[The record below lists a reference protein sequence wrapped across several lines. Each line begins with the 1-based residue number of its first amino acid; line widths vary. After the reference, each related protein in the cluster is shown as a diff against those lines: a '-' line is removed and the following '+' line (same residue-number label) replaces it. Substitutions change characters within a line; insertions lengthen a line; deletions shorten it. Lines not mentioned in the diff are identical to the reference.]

1 MKIAVILTE
10 FLNDYAKNYYQSLA
24 LNCELSYFIYK
35 DFQDAGELYL
45 ALEPD
50 YDGFLVSGPVP
61 RAAICQRVPSLPK
74 PLISFGSSPLC
85 YYESFFQIQ
94 YNEKDFYL
102 ERGYYDLMEWYS
114 GEPDRPLYDF
124 LKRGEFHDLIM
135 EIYQNTSSYSLE
147 QLCEMEEKIKER
159 HIRLWREGRIQYSVT
174 RFSNIMPDLLH
185 AGVKTYFV
193 YPKYEIL
200 KEAIST
206 LLQEV
211 SLKAMLQNQ
220 TTIAALN
227 QQYSSQ
233 FLFQRQARSQ
243 SSEYGRDYLDALSR
257 RTGFSLS
264 YVRRF
269 VTALETLNNEH
280 VTSQN
285 LASALDITP
294 RSANRLLKRLLN
306 CGVAEEI
313 TTDHLPNRGRP
324 EKAYRI
330 LN

>member
-114 GEPDRPLYDF
+114 GEPAV
-124 LKRGEFHDLIM
+124 I
-135 EIYQNTSSYSLE
+135 
-147 QLCEMEEKIKER
+147 
-159 HIRLWREGRIQYSVT
+159 
-174 RFSNIMPDLLH
+174 
-185 AGVKTYFV
+185 
-193 YPKYEIL
+193 
-200 KEAIST
+200 
-206 LLQEV
+206 
-211 SLKAMLQNQ
+211 
-220 TTIAALN
+220 
-227 QQYSSQ
+227 
-233 FLFQRQARSQ
+233 
-243 SSEYGRDYLDALSR
+243 
-257 RTGFSLS
+257 
-264 YVRRF
+264 
-269 VTALETLNNEH
+269 
-280 VTSQN
+280 
-285 LASALDITP
+285 
-294 RSANRLLKRLLN
+294 
-306 CGVAEEI
+306 
-313 TTDHLPNRGRP
+313 
-324 EKAYRI
+324 
-330 LN
+330 

>member
-1 MKIAVILTE
+1 
-10 FLNDYAKNYYQSLA
+10 
-24 LNCELSYFIYK
+24 
-35 DFQDAGELYL
+35 
-45 ALEPD
+45 
-50 YDGFLVSGPVP
+50 
-61 RAAICQRVPSLPK
+61 
-74 PLISFGSSPLC
+74 
-85 YYESFFQIQ
+85 
-94 YNEKDFYL
+94 
-102 ERGYYDLMEWYS
+102 MEWYS

-200 KEAIST
+200 KEAITT

>member
-1 MKIAVILTE
+1 MYKRQ
-10 FLNDYAKNYYQSLA
+10 KNYYQSLA

-147 QLCEMEEKIKER
+147 QLCEMEEKIANHACMNERFFLEFHMARSNIEMQRKRNRDGVLNSYLSFMSHSYIPMSR
-159 HIRLWREGRIQYSVT
+159 HINVCIVIIYHNCPKTAIIFGNLSKILPRFFSVFRLYPL
-174 RFSNIMPDLLH
+174 FSDRTGQRKSEDPNND
-185 AGVKTYFV
+185 
-193 YPKYEIL
+193 
-200 KEAIST
+200 SR
-206 LLQEV
+206 
-211 SLKAMLQNQ
+211 
-220 TTIAALN
+220 
-227 QQYSSQ
+227 
-233 FLFQRQARSQ
+233 FLF
-243 SSEYGRDYLDALSR
+243 ALS
-257 RTGFSLS
+257 LI
-264 YVRRF
+264 
-269 VTALETLNNEH
+269 H
-280 VTSQN
+280 
-285 LASALDITP
+285 I
-294 RSANRLLKRLLN
+294 
-306 CGVAEEI
+306 
-313 TTDHLPNRGRP
+313 
-324 EKAYRI
+324 
-330 LN
+330 

>member
-135 EIYQNTSSYSLE
+135 EIYPNTSSYSLE
-147 QLCEMEEKIKER
+147 QLCELDEKINER
-159 HIRLWREGRIQYSVT
+159 HIRLWREGRIQ
-174 RFSNIMPDLLH
+174 
-185 AGVKTYFV
+185 
-193 YPKYEIL
+193 
-200 KEAIST
+200 
-206 LLQEV
+206 
-211 SLKAMLQNQ
+211 
-220 TTIAALN
+220 
-227 QQYSSQ
+227 
-233 FLFQRQARSQ
+233 
-243 SSEYGRDYLDALSR
+243 
-257 RTGFSLS
+257 
-264 YVRRF
+264 
-269 VTALETLNNEH
+269 
-280 VTSQN
+280 
-285 LASALDITP
+285 
-294 RSANRLLKRLLN
+294 
-306 CGVAEEI
+306 
-313 TTDHLPNRGRP
+313 
-324 EKAYRI
+324 
-330 LN
+330 

>member
-1 MKIAVILTE
+1 
-10 FLNDYAKNYYQSLA
+10 
-24 LNCELSYFIYK
+24 
-35 DFQDAGELYL
+35 
-45 ALEPD
+45 
-50 YDGFLVSGPVP
+50 
-61 RAAICQRVPSLPK
+61 
-74 PLISFGSSPLC
+74 
-85 YYESFFQIQ
+85 
-94 YNEKDFYL
+94 
-102 ERGYYDLMEWYS
+102 MEWYS

-135 EIYQNTSSYSLE
+135 EIYQSTSSYSLE

-200 KEAIST
+200 KEAITT

-306 CGVAEEI
+306 CGVAEET

>member
-1 MKIAVILTE
+1 
-10 FLNDYAKNYYQSLA
+10 
-24 LNCELSYFIYK
+24 
-35 DFQDAGELYL
+35 
-45 ALEPD
+45 
-50 YDGFLVSGPVP
+50 
-61 RAAICQRVPSLPK
+61 
-74 PLISFGSSPLC
+74 
-85 YYESFFQIQ
+85 
-94 YNEKDFYL
+94 
-102 ERGYYDLMEWYS
+102 MEWYS

-200 KEAIST
+200 KEAITT

-233 FLFQRQARSQ
+233 FLFQRQADPSLQSMEETIWMRSPDVPAFLFLM
-243 SSEYGRDYLDALSR
+243 SVVLLLPLR
-257 RTGFSLS
+257 RLTM
-264 YVRRF
+264 
-269 VTALETLNNEH
+269 NM
-280 VTSQN
+280 
-285 LASALDITP
+285 
-294 RSANRLLKRLLN
+294 
-306 CGVAEEI
+306 
-313 TTDHLPNRGRP
+313 
-324 EKAYRI
+324 
-330 LN
+330 

>member
-147 QLCEMEEKIKER
+147 QLCEMEEKKKDI
-159 HIRLWREGRIQYSVT
+159 SV
-174 RFSNIMPDLLH
+174 SGGKDESSILLH
-185 AGVKTYFV
+185 VLA
-193 YPKYEIL
+193 IL
-200 KEAIST
+200 CRICSMPGSKPT
-206 LLQEV
+206 L
-211 SLKAMLQNQ
+211 
-220 TTIAALN
+220 
-227 QQYSSQ
+227 
-233 FLFQRQARSQ
+233 F
-243 SSEYGRDYLDALSR
+243 
-257 RTGFSLS
+257 
-264 YVRRF
+264 
-269 VTALETLNNEH
+269 
-280 VTSQN
+280 
-285 LASALDITP
+285 
-294 RSANRLLKRLLN
+294 
-306 CGVAEEI
+306 
-313 TTDHLPNRGRP
+313 
-324 EKAYRI
+324 I
-330 LN
+330 LNMRF